1 MEYNKRKLNEKKFK
15 NWEEYSWD
23 RKYWYQ
29 IKGKAGWRAKYVKE
43 VDIDENTI
51 KFYQEIYND
60 KGN

>member
-1 MEYNKRKLNEKKFK
+1 MG
-15 NWEEYSWD
+15 